1 MIIGTGI
8 DIIEIERLFPHV
20 NEDKFLNR
28 ILTSGELINYGNLS
42 AKRKLEYLAGRFAA
56 KEAFSKALGTG
67 IGSQFSF
74 MDIQVLNEEN
84 GKPFIEVLN
93 KKILDDSVKI
103 HISISHCNK
112 FVVGQVILESLSS

>member
-20 NEDKFLNR
+20 NEDKFLSR
-28 ILTSGELINYGNLS
+28 ILTSGELSNYGNLS
-42 AKRKLEYLAGRFAA
+42 GKRKLEYLAGRFAV

-93 KKILDDSVKI
+93 KKILSDSVKI

>member
-8 DIIEIERLFPHV
+8 DIIELERLIKHV
-20 NEDKFLNR
+20 NEEKFLSR
-28 ILTSGELINYGNLS
+28 ILTSGELSKFCKLS
-42 AKRKLEYLAGRFAA
+42 DKRKLEYLAGRFAI

-67 IGSQFSF
+67 IGKQFSF
-74 MDIQVLNEEN
+74 MDIQVSNEES

-93 KKILDDSVKI
+93 KSIISDSTKI
-103 HISISHCNK
+103 HVSISHCNK